1 MKDTGKINETD
12 VEMCVE
18 LARQWD
24 EEDMTHPPFRRVADE
39 EDKEDSDD
47 E

>member
-1 MKDTGKINETD
+1 MRETGKINETD
-12 VEMCVE
+12 VEVCEE

-24 EEDMTHPPFRRVADE
+24 EEDMTHPPFRRIKDEDE
-39 EDKEDSDD
+39 ETED